1 MGPQNSTIEN
11 DGNNNTNPD
20 FNCKVKLNSIC
31 FPNNNIKVLQKV
43 WGNEINSNIFTSN
56 TKRFSF

>member
-1 MGPQNSTIEN
+1 MGPQNSTTEN

-43 WGNEINSNIFTSN
+43 WGNEINSYIYM
-56 TKRFSF
+56 

>member
-1 MGPQNSTIEN
+1 MGPQNSTTEN

-43 WGNEINSNIFTSN
+43 WGKLTHIFRCN
-56 TKRFSF
+56 TKRFNF